1 MTVVSCKFSKNTYNK
16 MKFLLAPD
24 SFKESMTAKEVC
36 QAMEKGIKN
45 VLPNAQIIAVPMA
58 DGGEG
63 TTASLVD
70 ATHGQIITKKVVG
83 PLGKKVS
90 ANYGILGD
98 GKTAIIEMAQ
108 ASGLTYVPIQ
118 KRTSATILQTTT
130 FGTGELIIDALNHGV
145 SNIIIG
151 LGGSATN
158 DGGAGMAQAI
168 GITFRDQNN
177 QKISH
182 PLGGGDLNR
191 ISKID
196 LSNINPKINK
206 TTFTLAS
213 DVTNPLLGKNGA
225 SYVFGKQKG
234 ADENTQPLLD
244 NNLSHY
250 ASIIKKA
257 IGKSVAT
264 IPGSGAAG
272 GLGAGL
278 LAFTPAKIKPG
289 VKVVARET
297 HLEDKMQ
304 NADFVF
310 TGEGGT
316 DLQTK
321 FGKTPFGVAQIAQK
335 HDIPVISLAGYLGK
349 GIEQLYEYGFT
360 AIFGILNKAEPIEM
374 ALKNGP
380 ANVIRT
386 TENIVR
392 LIKYLDEEKWV

>member
-1 MTVVSCKFSKNTYNK
+1 

-36 QAMEKGIKN
+36 QAMEKGIKS

-70 ATHGQIITKKVVG
+70 ATHGQTITKKVVG

-98 GKTAIIEMAQ
+98 SKTVIIEMAQ

-130 FGTGELIIDALNHGV
+130 FGTGELIIDALNHEV

-168 GITFRDQNN
+168 GISFLDQKK
-177 QKISH
+177 QKINH
-182 PLGGGDLNR
+182 PLGGGELNK

-196 LSNINPKINK
+196 LSNINPKINE

-213 DVTNPLLGKNGA
+213 DVTNPLLGKSGA

-234 ADENTQPLLD
+234 ADENTQTLLD

-250 ASIIKKA
+250 SSLIKEA
-257 IGKSVAT
+257 TGKSVAT

-289 VKVVARET
+289 VKVVAQET
-297 HLEDKMQ
+297 HLEDKIQ
-304 NADFVF
+304 NADLVF

-321 FGKTPFGVAQIAQK
+321 FGKTPYGVAQIAQK
-335 HDIPVISLAGYLGK
+335 HNIPVISLAGYLGK
-349 GIEQLYEYGFT
+349 GIEQLYECGFT
-360 AIFGILNKAEPIEM
+360 AIFGILDKAEPIEM

-380 ANVIRT
+380 ANVSRT

-392 LIKYLDEEKWV
+392 LIKYLDEEK

>member
-1 MTVVSCKFSKNTYNK
+1 

-234 ADENTQPLLD
+234 ADENTQPLLN

-289 VKVVARET
+289 VKVVAQEA

-321 FGKTPFGVAQIAQK
+321 FGKTPYGVAQIAQK

-349 GIEQLYEYGFT
+349 GIEQLYEYGLT

-392 LIKYLDEEKWV
+392 LIKYLDEEK

>member
-1 MTVVSCKFSKNTYNK
+1 
-16 MKFLLAPD
+16 MKFVIAPD
-24 SFKESMTAKEVC
+24 SFKGGMTAKEAADAIQLGLQRVFP
-36 QAMEKGIKN
+36 AAEFEK
-45 VLPNAQIIAVPMA
+45 VPMA

-63 TTASLVD
+63 TVQSLVD
-70 ATHGQIITKKVVG
+70 ATDGQLISKHVTG
-83 PLGKKVS
+83 PLATPVQ
-90 ANYGILGD
+90 ATYGILGD
-98 GKTAIIEMAQ
+98 QETAVIEMAA
-108 ASGLTYVPIQ
+108 ASGLQFVNDQTHNPLI
-118 KRTSATILQTTT
+118 TTT
-130 FGTGELIIDALNHGV
+130 YGTGELMLDAMSRGIKRIILG
-145 SNIIIG
+145 I
-151 LGGSATN
+151 GGSATN

-168 GITFRDQNN
+168 GVSFRDQNK
-177 QKISH
+177 QKINH

-321 FGKTPFGVAQIAQK
+321 FGKTPYGVAQIAQK

-380 ANVIRT
+380 ANVSRT

-392 LIKYLDEEKWV
+392 LIKYLDEEK